1 MLLMLSMVVMY
12 SISCPLITPFGRLC
26 ANSHCVEVYFW
37 YTHIRLGC
45 IQTTVCP
52 GLVYFL
58 FKHFVD
64 KHNLAFVYA
73 RSKIN
78 KNVHRLNDALK
89 WENSFTVLPRLTQ
102 CVQYCSLVTRFGL
115 NSNSFQHCIFRSAIN
130 FVMFSVGLLQ
140 VFMLSFSFIRWP
152 PNTWI
157 YFEKY

>member
-1 MLLMLSMVVMY
+1 M
-12 SISCPLITPFGRLC
+12 
-26 ANSHCVEVYFW
+26 
-37 YTHIRLGC
+37 
-45 IQTTVCP
+45 CP

-78 KNVHRLNDALK
+78 KNVHRLNDAFK
-89 WENSFTVLPRLTQ
+89 WGNSFTVLPRLTQ
-102 CVQYCSLVTRFGL
+102 CVQYCSLVTRSGI

-140 VFMLSFSFIRWP
+140 VFMLSFSFIRLSFNPEISQPFDIFWKIRVICRSLTP
-152 PNTWI
+152 HEGLTMVCH
-157 YFEKY
+157 